1 MQAHKEIRMKIWAA
15 LAVILTSLAVEAKV
29 FRNAYVAFELSDNWK
44 CVLEHTE
51 WVCRSE
57 ADKESKEAIIILTAK
72 EVGPTDSLT
81 AYNQH
86 LANPTTRNAAG
97 AVGQVKIAPKQVKIN
112 DHVWIDALHLG
123 SEVPNYFTR
132 YLATIKDRIA
142 ILVTLSAHKDF
153 YTKYSNDFY
162 KSVMS
167 LRVIATNNLLAQ
179 AGSAGGGTLRPGSE
193 SLGAPIAGAMPA
205 DMVGM
210 PGAQGGNG
218 ATGSGQKT
226 KTLLISLGVVLA
238 AVAGYVLMKM
248 RK

>member
-1 MQAHKEIRMKIWAA
+1 MKIWTA

-57 ADKESKEAIIILTAK
+57 ADKESKEAVIILTAK
-72 EVGPTDSLT
+72 EVGPTDSLE
-81 AYNQH
+81 AYSQH
-86 LANPTTRNAAG
+86 LAAPSAKNAAG
-97 AVGQVKIAPKQVKIN
+97 ASGQVKIPPKQVKIN
-112 DHVWIDALHLG
+112 EHTWIDALQIS

-132 YLATIKDRIA
+132 YLATIKDHIA

-153 YTKYSNDFY
+153 YTRYSNEFY

-167 LRVIATNNLLAQ
+167 LRVIATSNL
-179 AGSAGGGTLRPGSE
+179 AGQGGAGGGSLRPGGE
-193 SLGAPIAGAMPA
+193 SLGAPISGAMPG

-210 PGAQGGNG
+210 PGSQEKGSS
-218 ATGSGQKT
+218 GSGQKT
-226 KTLLISLGVVLA
+226 TTLLLSLGLILA
-238 AVAGYVLMKM
+238 AIAGYVFMKM
-248 RK
+248 RKK